1 MAILVIDTGFNLY
14 RIVQEISIMMDA
26 NLAKILKHA
35 TELEERGKT
44 DQAIKEF
51 HKAIKMNPKDG
62 NLYNRLG
69 DLFIRNE
76 RVEEALDTY
85 RKGVDAYRKDNFA
98 RNALALCKKIMRHD
112 PGNLEIP
119 YTIAELLVEL
129 DEKSD
134 AVMYFLTYV
143 EKHLA
148 QNNEKEVLNG
158 IEQVKKLGI
167 MNSKV
172 IKKINEAYKI
182 LGRQDLLKQLA
193 EEIMEGEVP
202 LEDILLPETP
212 PPSPKKE
219 TAVKREATAKKEP
232 TVKKET
238 VKPNREERE
247 VKTEERYYDA
257 AKGVE
262 TAISE
267 LRKAMRLDEVIVA
280 LDKSISALSNEQKKA
295 IALLQKSVSHNL
307 DSLQR
312 SVKVLHESSDKN
324 LKDLDLL
331 LSNLSKAL
339 ANLSKN
345 QASFTEKISGS
356 LDKMSDSFTGTT
368 KDAFDDIKRVLSEYE
383 KSTGDMCAKL
393 EETKDCN
400 ISLVKISEDMKSL
413 ITKMNESLIKF
424 IIAQEVKEKR
434 QGLYAKII
442 IGIAAAVTILLIFSI
457 LK

>member
-1 MAILVIDTGFNLY
+1 
-14 RIVQEISIMMDA
+14 MMDA

-35 TELEERGKT
+35 TDLEERGKT

-69 DLFIRNE
+69 DLYARNE
-76 RVEEALDTY
+76 RVEEAIDTY
-85 RKGVDAYRKDNFA
+85 RKGVEAYKEDNFS

-119 YTIAELLVEL
+119 FTIAELLVEL

-134 AVMYFLTYV
+134 ALMYFLTYV

-148 QNNEKEVLNG
+148 HKNEKEVLNG
-158 IEQVKKLGI
+158 INQVKKLGI

-172 IKKINEAYKI
+172 IKRINEAYKI

-212 PPSPKKE
+212 PPPPPPKKE
-219 TAVKREATAKKEP
+219 TTVEHEVSINKEP
-232 TVKKET
+232 TVKKEAT
-238 VKPNREERE
+238 KTHREEKR
-247 VKTEERYYDA
+247 VKLEEGHFDA
-257 AKGVE
+257 AKEVE
-262 TAISE
+262 ATISE

-280 LDKSISALSNEQKKA
+280 LDKSLTALSNEQKKA

-307 DSLQR
+307 DNLEKSI
-312 SVKVLHESSDKN
+312 KTLHDGSDKN

-331 LSNLSKAL
+331 LSNLNKAL
-339 ANLSKN
+339 ASLSKN
-345 QASFTEKISGS
+345 QASFTERISGS

-368 KDAFDDIKRVLSEYE
+368 KDAFDDIKSVLSEYE
-383 KSTGDMCAKL
+383 KSTGDMCVKL

-400 ISLVKISEDMKSL
+400 ISLVKLSEEMKS
-413 ITKMNESLIKF
+413 TVSKMNESLIKF
-424 IIAQEVKEKR
+424 IIVQEVKEKR
-434 QGLYAKII
+434 QGQYAKII
-442 IGIAAAVTILLIFSI
+442 IGIIAVMTILFIFSI